1 MNTLELF
8 EFPDFKGAFAS
19 IKQDIAD
26 LTSVGFLKKAQSLK
40 ICGDPWFIFSE
51 AGYRGKFR
59 CFKEG
64 NYNSIPEFQKN
75 ISSVRL
81 VKGGL
86 YNPKITLYE
95 HINYRGKSFTLDR
108 PTDSLKPYG
117 FDNMVSS
124 HKWVSGAWILYTRE
138 YYTGDQ
144 MVALAGDENP
154 DYRTLGWNDK
164 VSSLKPVLPYEVS
177 IKCEMC

>member
-8 EFPDFKGAFAS
+8 EFRDFKGDSVS
-19 IKQDIAD
+19 IQQDTAD
-26 LTSVGFLKKAQSLK
+26 LTSVGFLKNAESLK
-40 ICGDPWFIFSE
+40 ISGQPWFVFSE

-64 NYNSIPEFQKN
+64 NYNSIPAFQKN
-75 ISSVRL
+75 ISSMRL

-86 YNPKITLYE
+86 YNHKITVYE
-95 HINYRGKSFTLDR
+95 HINYGGKSINLDR
-108 PTDSLKPYG
+108 PTDSLNPYR

-124 HKWVSGAWILYTRE
+124 HKSVSGAWILYAGE
-138 YYTGDQ
+138 FYTGDQ
-144 MVALAGDENP
+144 MVALAGDEIP

-164 VSSLKPVLPYEVS
+164 VSSLKPVLPYEVYN
-177 IKCEMC
+177 K